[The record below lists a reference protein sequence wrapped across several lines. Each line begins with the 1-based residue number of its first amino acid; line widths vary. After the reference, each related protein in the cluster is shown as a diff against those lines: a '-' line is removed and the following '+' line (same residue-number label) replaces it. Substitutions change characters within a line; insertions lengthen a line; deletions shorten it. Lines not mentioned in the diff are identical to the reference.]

1 MINLNE
7 YPLLLEVIKKN
18 HGIRVLKRILKG
30 ETEFTLGK
38 WTYRVS
44 QTTETLK
51 ITMRRTNDE

>member
-38 WTYRVS
+38 WIYRVS

>member
-1 MINLNE
+1 MINLND
-7 YPLLLEVIKKN
+7 YPGLHEAIKKN